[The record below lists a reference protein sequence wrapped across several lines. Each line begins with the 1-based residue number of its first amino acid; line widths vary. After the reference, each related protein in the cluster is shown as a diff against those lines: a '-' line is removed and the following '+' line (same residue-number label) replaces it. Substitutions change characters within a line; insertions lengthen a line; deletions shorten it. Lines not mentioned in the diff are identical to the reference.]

1 MVHIR
6 ARMSVLLHICCAP
19 CSISCIEMLREEGM
33 EPTGFWFN
41 PNIHP
46 YKEYQARKDTL
57 VEYAAKIG
65 LKLIMR
71 DEYGLRPF
79 IRAIYPW
86 KTVAERVTGYVLKR
100 LHGLPQKTGST
111 AFLQP
116 CSSALTRIMNY

>member
-79 IRAIYPW
+79 IRAIYPSL
-86 KTVAERVTGYVLKR
+86 ENPLRNVL
-100 LHGLPQKTGST
+100 QDT
-111 AFLQP
+111 F
-116 CSSALTRIMNY
+116 